1 MENLQNRSLISRN
14 PQVSRD
20 HENSVYYLPGR
31 GGALHT
37 GLGKGLGM
45 RRCMVW
51 GREIRD
57 EFARLD
63 FDQQVE
69 LIAGDIER
77 SLWHENDRI
86 IANSYGGY
94 LLLNALMRLPPYIGR
109 ILLLSPVIGA
119 FSAESQKLT
128 FVPPRA
134 GAIQRQIELGAYP
147 APLNCHAHVGS
158 EDWQSD
164 PVAITRF
171 GEQLAIPVTIVNGRG
186 HMLGEDYVGGVLDEW
201 L

>member
-1 MENLQNRSLISRN
+1 VIQD
-14 PQVSRD
+14 QK
-20 HENSVYYLPGR
+20 NSVYYLPGR
-31 GGALHT
+31 GGTLRT
-37 GLGKGLGM
+37 GLGIGLGK
-45 RRCMVW
+45 RGCLVW

-57 EFARLD
+57 GFARLE
-63 FDQQVE
+63 FDEQVE
-69 LIAGDIER
+69 LIAGDIAQ
-77 SLWHENDRI
+77 SLWHESNRI

-134 GAIQRQIELGAYP
+134 GAIQRQIESGAYP
-147 APLNCHAHVGS
+147 APLNCQVHVGS

-164 PVAITRF
+164 PVAINRF
-171 GEQLAIPVTIVNGRG
+171 GEQLAISVTIVNGRG
-186 HMLGEDYVGGVLDEW
+186 HMLGQDYVGDVLNEW

>member
-1 MENLQNRSLISRN
+1 MIQD
-14 PQVSRD
+14 Q
-20 HENSVYYLPGR
+20 ENSVYYLPGR

-37 GLGKGLGM
+37 GLGMGLEI

-57 EFARLD
+57 GFARLE
-63 FDQQVE
+63 FDEQVE
-69 LIAGDIER
+69 LIAGDIAQ
-77 SLWHENDRI
+77 SLWHESNRI

-147 APLNCHAHVGS
+147 APLNCHVHVGS

-186 HMLGEDYVGGVLDEW
+186 HMLGEDYVGGVLDKW